1 MSLDDFRTEGFFDE
15 LEDEPEDAL
24 PLDAVAPE
32 AEAPLL
38 RRSRRR
44 SNFLG
49 MTPPQ
54 RAVLAVML
62 FVEVCAVGMF
72 LLIATGR
79 MVPPGLY

>member
-24 PLDAVAPE
+24 PLDAALPE
-32 AEAPLL
+32 AEAPRL

>member
-1 MSLDDFRTEGFFDE
+1 MSLDDFRTEGLFDE
-15 LEDEPEDAL
+15 LEDEPEDAF

-32 AEAPLL
+32 AEAPRL
-38 RRSRRR
+38 RRSRRQ
-44 SNFLG
+44 SSFLG